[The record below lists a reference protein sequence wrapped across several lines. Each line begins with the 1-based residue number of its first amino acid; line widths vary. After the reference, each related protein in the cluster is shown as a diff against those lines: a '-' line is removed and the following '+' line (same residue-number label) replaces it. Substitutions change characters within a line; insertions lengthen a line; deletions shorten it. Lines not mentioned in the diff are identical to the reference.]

1 MNRLTEILIII
12 ILLPIFL
19 ILIISLSFILLIFQG
34 RPILYQQIRVGK
46 NKKKFNIYKFRTMKI
61 NKDKEMDFSG
71 KKITKIGEYLRKY
84 KLDEVP
90 QIINV
95 LKNEMSIVGP
105 RPEIVSYVKKSDQK
119 KWNEILKFKP
129 GLTDLASIEFRN
141 EEKLL
146 KKSKN
151 PRKLYLNKILPR
163 KLNLNIKYLKNKNTL
178 YDLKILFKTIFIVL
192 FK

>member
-1 MNRLTEILIII
+1 MSRLTEILIII

-19 ILIISLSFILLIFQG
+19 ILIISLSFMLLIFQG

-46 NKKKFNIYKFRTMKI
+46 NKKKFNIYKFRTMKM

>member
-12 ILLPIFL
+12 IFFPIFL
-19 ILIISLSFILLIFQG
+19 ILMILLGVILLIFQG
-34 RPILYQQIRVGK
+34 RPIIYRQVRVGK

-61 NKDKEMDFSG
+61 NKNREMDFSG

-90 QIINV
+90 QIINI

-119 KWNEILKFKP
+119 KWKEILKFKP

-141 EEKLL
+141 EEKIL

-151 PRKLYLNKILPR
+151 PQKLYLDKILPR
-163 KLNLNIKYLKNKNTL
+163 KLNLNIKYLKHKNTL
-178 YDLKILFKTIFIVL
+178 YDLKILFKTISIVL

>member
-12 ILLPIFL
+12 IFFPIFL
-19 ILIISLSFILLIFQG
+19 MLMILLSVILLIFQG

-46 NKKKFNIYKFRTMKI
+46 NNKKFIIYKFRTMKV
-61 NKDKEMDFSG
+61 NKNREMDFSG

-90 QIINV
+90 QIINI

-141 EEKLL
+141 EEKIL

-151 PRKLYLNKILPR
+151 PQKLYLDKILPK
-163 KLNLNIKYLKNKNTL
+163 KLNLNIKYLKDKNTL
-178 YDLKILFKTIFIVL
+178 YDLKILFKTISVVL

>member
-12 ILLPIFL
+12 IFFPIFL
-19 ILIISLSFILLIFQG
+19 ILIISLSVILLIFQG

-46 NKKKFNIYKFRTMKI
+46 NKKKFNIYKFRTMEI
-61 NKDKEMDFSG
+61 NKDKEMDFTG
-71 KKITKIGEYLRKY
+71 KRITKIGEYLRKY

-90 QIINV
+90 QIINI

-151 PRKLYLNKILPR
+151 PQKLYLNKILPK
-163 KLNLNIKYLKNKNTL
+163 KLNLNIKYIKHKNTL
-178 YDLKILFKTIFIVL
+178 YDLKIIFKTISAVL

>member
-1 MNRLTEILIII
+1 MSRLTEILIII
-12 ILLPIFL
+12 IFFPIFL

-34 RPILYQQIRVGK
+34 SPILYQQIRVGK
-46 NKKKFNIYKFRTMKI
+46 DKKKFNIYKFRTMKI

-90 QIINV
+90 QIINI

-146 KKSKN
+146 TKSK
-151 PRKLYLNKILPR
+151 I
-163 KLNLNIKYLKNKNTL
+163 LKN
-178 YDLKILFKTIFIVL
+178 YI
-192 FK
+192 

>member
-1 MNRLTEILIII
+1 MSRLTEILIII

-19 ILIISLSFILLIFQG
+19 ILIISLSFMLLIFQG

-46 NKKKFNIYKFRTMKI
+46 NKKKFNIYKFRTMKM

-105 RPEIVSYVKKSDQK
+105 RPEIVSYVKKSNQK